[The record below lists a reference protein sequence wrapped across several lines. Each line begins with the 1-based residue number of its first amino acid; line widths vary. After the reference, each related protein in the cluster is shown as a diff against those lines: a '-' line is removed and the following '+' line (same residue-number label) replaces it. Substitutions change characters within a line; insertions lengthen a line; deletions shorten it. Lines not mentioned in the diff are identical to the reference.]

1 MQPPIIDP
9 TTQSIVSFITTYTD
23 PSLLALA
30 QSYGTAFLTGATANS
45 YAANS
50 TNCFNR
56 VLNLWFNEVP
66 LMEWRYYYG
75 TFQDNLFNTTHEWAN
90 VTNAAMVC
98 FDVTENLAIYTA
110 NKLAQFPDFTTM
122 LMAFF
127 QNLLGSITTL
137 ISIYN
142 NVSTAI

>member
-1 MQPPIIDP
+1 M
-9 TTQSIVSFITTYTD
+9 
-23 PSLLALA
+23 
-30 QSYGTAFLTGATANS
+30 
-45 YAANS
+45 
-50 TNCFNR
+50 
-56 VLNLWFNEVP
+56 LNLWFNEVP

-142 NVSTAI
+142 NVSTTIENGNLVSVFTQAGRALNILLSFQPISDSPLAVGTHRDVLTSSEKLRFTEK